1 MPPAKRQAAAPLEPP
16 NGWTVDAVLK
26 NVKKLRTAM
35 GDKAAGKQTLADV
48 GVSGVTKE
56 VMAMDRHLV
65 TREIERIAM
74 DAALTIMRG
83 EGFSYTMPART
94 ASNMLYV
101 PELDRLVLKDKM
113 LERVFANASAARKTA
128 ITTRVLQLILELCGR
143 GIHVTKRDLFY
154 TDVKLF
160 EKQVRTRA
168 MQHAQRNTT

>member
-56 VMAMDRHLV
+56 VRAMDRHLV

-128 ITTRVLQLILELCGR
+128 ITTRVLQLVLELRAGHVGTARDKLLELLGAR
-143 GIHVTKRDLFY
+143 GA
-154 TDVKLF
+154 
-160 EKQVRTRA
+160 RA
-168 MQHAQRNTT
+168 RVPSAQEGV